1 MFKSFLKR
9 RRLILFLIDIIII
22 SSVYIATISM
32 VNSGLSSLVMST
44 DGILLNLL
52 NFVACISVVRFITGI
67 YSRIWRY
74 ANADTYLTLLVSD
87 FISGIAIIIFDRFLP
102 IFDIGIAGIVIV
114 VMGEMVITVVSRLI
128 YQQLHV
134 ASDKHLY
141 NKSISGRQGKDVQDI
156 NIAIVGAGN
165 IGATFSAEL
174 LRNPKFHYVPR
185 CFVDID
191 ANKVDNII
199 HGLPI
204 FSPDDKLYSKLRSLN
219 VTEVVIAI
227 TNISNEK
234 KAKLFDLYQREGF
247 KVKIYED
254 SLSGTSN
261 ASAHGTIREIKIE
274 DLLFRDALSL
284 NNSETKDFYA
294 NKTILVTGG
303 GGSIGSELCRQVA
316 TLHPKKLIILD
327 IYENSLYEIEQELI
341 RLYGNTLNLEAVVAS
356 VRDVA
361 RLEEVFAKEKP
372 EVVFHAAA
380 HKHVPLMESSYT
392 EAIKNNVIGTYNT
405 ANMAE
410 KYGVQ
415 KFLLISTD
423 KAVNPTN
430 VMGASKRICEM
441 IIQCRKDSKTEFCAV
456 RFGNVLGSNGSV
468 IPLFKKQIEDGGPV
482 TITDKRIVR
491 YFMTI
496 PEAVGLVMEAGAMA
510 RGGELYV
517 LDMGNP
523 VKIITLAET
532 MIKLLGYKPYKDIDI
547 VEIGLRPGEKLYEEL
562 LMKTETLDKTSNKL
576 IFIEKDKYHTR
587 EEIEEK
593 LNLLRAA
600 VEEGGYENMISAIR
614 KTVPTYHS
622 PEEINKTAS
631 EADEMLLASK

>member
-22 SSVYIATISM
+22 SSVYIATTFL

-44 DGILLNLL
+44 DGILLNLI
-52 NFVACISVVRFITGI
+52 NFVLCISVMRFITRI

-87 FISGIAIIIFDRFLP
+87 FIAGLAIIIFDRYISF
-102 IFDIGIAGIVIV
+102 FDVGIAGIVIV
-114 VMGEMVITVVSRLI
+114 VMGEMVITVISRLI

-134 ASDKHLY
+134 VSDKHLY
-141 NKSISGRQGKDVQDI
+141 NKSISDENGKKIEDI

-165 IGATFSAEL
+165 IGATFSSEL
-174 LRNPKFHYVPR
+174 LRNPKLHYVPR

-191 ANKVDNII
+191 ENKVDNTI

-204 FSPDDKLYSKLRSLN
+204 FSPGDKLYSKLRSLN

-234 KAKLFDLYQREGF
+234 KAKLFNLYQKEGF

-254 SLSGTSN
+254 SISGTSN
-261 ASAHGTIREIKIE
+261 APTRGTIREIKIE
-274 DLLFRDALSL
+274 DLLFRDTLSL
-284 NNSETKDFYA
+284 NNSETKSFYA

-316 TLHPKKLIILD
+316 KLHPKKLIILD
-327 IYENSLYEIEQELI
+327 IYENNLYEIEQELV
-341 RLYGNTLNLEAVVAS
+341 RLYGDTLNLEAVVAS

-361 RLEEVFAKEKP
+361 RLEEIFAKEKP

-380 HKHVPLMESSYT
+380 HKHVPLMESSYA

-410 KYGVQ
+410 KYGTQ
-415 KFLLISTD
+415 RFLLISTD

-532 MIKLLGYKPYKDIDI
+532 MIKLLGYRPYKDIDI

-562 LMKTETLDKTSNKL
+562 LMKTETLDKTSNEL
-576 IFIEKDKYHTR
+576 IFIEKDKCHTR

-593 LNLLRAA
+593 LTLLQSA
-600 VEEGGYENMISAIR
+600 VDAGGYENMISAIR
-614 KTVPTYHS
+614 TTVPTYHT
-622 PEEINKTAS
+622 PDEVNVLAD

>member
-44 DGILLNLL
+44 DGILLNLI
-52 NFVACISVVRFITGI
+52 NFVACISVMRFITGI

-141 NKSISGRQGKDVQDI
+141 NKSISGRQSKDVQDI

-234 KAKLFDLYQREGF
+234 KAKLFDSYQKEGF

-261 ASAHGTIREIKIE
+261 APAHGTIREIKIE

-316 TLHPKKLIILD
+316 MLHPKKLIILD

-600 VEEGGYENMISAIR
+600 VEAGGYENMISAIR